1 MKLVVAMVLAAA
13 CSSNEYKEGAL
24 GLKWKPPQGV
34 KLDTEGKD
42 GAVVTAHFSGG
53 VNIYRVDAPA
63 LPTSGDLDALKTAI
77 LGASKARA
85 DGEVKSAK
93 DGTIPSGP
101 VVRWETV
108 GHDEHTLLYYV
119 PARDH
124 YFVLTLTTKEQ
135 AFDRRSEKFELSLSS
150 LKP

>member
-1 MKLVVAMVLAAA
+1 MKIAVVVLLAAA

-24 GLKWKPPQGV
+24 GMKWKPPQGV
-34 KLDTEGKD
+34 QLEKEGKD
-42 GAVVTAHFSGG
+42 GAVVAAHFTGG
-53 VNIYRVDAPA
+53 VDVYRVDAPA

-77 LGASKARA
+77 LTASKGSA

-101 VVRWETV
+101 VVRWETINR
-108 GHDEHTLLYYV
+108 DEHSLLYYV
-119 PARDH
+119 PAKDH
-124 YFVLTLTTKEQ
+124 YFVLTLTTKQ
-135 AFDRRSEKFELSLSS
+135 AAFDRRSEKFELSLSS